1 MKIPRMTQLD
11 GKLIELN
18 DRQVAECQFGGKRH
32 VPGLGWSD
40 AKEVPRTTLRF
51 SQLPLQF
58 VH

>member
-1 MKIPRMTQLD
+1 MTQLD